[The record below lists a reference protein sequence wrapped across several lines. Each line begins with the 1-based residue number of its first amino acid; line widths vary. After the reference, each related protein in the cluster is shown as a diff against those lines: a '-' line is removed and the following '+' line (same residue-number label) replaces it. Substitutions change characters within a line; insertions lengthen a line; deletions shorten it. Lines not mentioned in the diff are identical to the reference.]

1 MSEQNFDI
9 FDEEE
14 TDSLVYLSDEEGNE
28 TAFEYLDSV
37 EYNGDEYVVLISAD
51 EEDDEVVILKV
62 EETPDDDEVENFVSV
77 DDEKVLNAVFEIFK
91 ENNKDYFNFVD

>member
-1 MSEQNFDI
+1 MSEENFDI

-14 TDSLVYLSDEEGNE
+14 MDNLVYLSDEEGNE

-62 EETPDDDEVENFVSV
+62 EETPEEEVENFVSV
-77 DDEKVLNAVFEIFK
+77 EDEVVLNAVFEIFK
-91 ENNKDYFNFVD
+91 ENNKNYFNFAD